1 LTPQPIAIK
10 AQAERARNLN
20 LCFSL
25 TRNRDQSF
33 SQNVNLAKLF
43 LKLFDTPNA
52 GGYCARPRA
61 PMTAVQPSLP
71 GTIACTWKAIAER
84 P

>member
-1 LTPQPIAIK
+1 MYAAPLTANSPTVSTKKVKRHHLPPQPIAIK

-33 SQNVNLAKLF
+33 SQNVNLAKLSE
-43 LKLFDTPNA
+43 
-52 GGYCARPRA
+52 
-61 PMTAVQPSLP
+61 AVRY
-71 GTIACTWKAIAER
+71 AER
-84 P
+84 RGDKREL